1 MASIFEGL
9 TQLLSPSVTK
19 DIGSA
24 VGLNPDLVSK
34 GLGVVGPL
42 ITSALASKASTAGGI
57 ADVMQMLPK
66 DGTTSLLGNLAGLVG
81 GGGTGAK
88 LLNSVLGGG
97 GGAIG
102 NALDRS
108 LGFKA
113 SSLLPIAAPL
123 IMGLISKV
131 AQDKKLDSTGVAN
144 LLSTEAAEFEKTGGA
159 TAQLVRD
166 AVATG
171 RQAADIKSKYSPVQW
186 ESVRLAPVAAAH
198 VVMMADKSGVV
209 GAAKEISAAASVI
222 DDAKKSASP
231 TSVLS
236 LAFETEISPTEL
248 CKFAKGHTTADSL
261 QTVREA
267 IDLVERN
274 SPADAPVFRRFV
286 GDVAD
291 RVANASKEG
300 GFLGIGGKLVSPS
313 EQAALDQLHQAIGDR

>member
-19 DIGSA
+19 DIGNA
-24 VGLNPDLVSK
+24 VGLKPDLVSK

-42 ITSALASKASTAGGI
+42 ITTALASKTSDAGGI
-57 ADVMQMLPK
+57 TDVMQMLPN
-66 DGTTSLLGNLAGLVG
+66 DGTTSLLDNLARLVG
-81 GGGTGAK
+81 GGMGSE
-88 LLNSVLGGG
+88 LLDSVLGDGS
-97 GGAIG
+97 GAIG
-102 NALDRS
+102 SALDRS
-108 LGFKA
+108 LCFKA

-123 IMGLISKV
+123 VMGLISKV
-131 AQDKKLDSTGVAN
+131 AQDKKLDPTGVAN

-159 TAQLVRD
+159 TARLVRD
-166 AVATG
+166 ALATG
-171 RQAADIKSKYSPVQW
+171 RQAADIKSKFSPVQW

-198 VVMMADKSGVV
+198 VVIMADKSGVV

-222 DDAKKSASP
+222 DDVKKNASP

-236 LAFETEISPTEL
+236 LAFETEVSATEL
-248 CKFAKGHTTADSL
+248 GKFAKGLTTEDSL

-274 SPADAPVFRRFV
+274 SPADAWVYRRFV
-286 GDVAD
+286 GEVAD
-291 RVANASKEG
+291 RVANASREG
-300 GFLGIGGKLVSPS
+300 GFLGIGGKLVSPP